1 VVSNFTRGGLVAAVA
16 AVTLAW
22 PSVGLADDPPVVTRA
37 PDIEGQL
44 IVGSTLH
51 AVRGQVSGSA
61 DAATGYTWQR
71 CSDEDFDDC
80 STISRATE
88 DTYTLTNADAGYM
101 MRVTL
106 WAALGDDSSRKSSDL
121 TGVVQAAGGGS
132 GGGGAG
138 GGGGGTTTT
147 PQAPFTSVTP
157 VNVGPAAAFP
167 SKAKFLKPRPKITIS
182 GKYGAKSTK
191 IKRFTV
197 KAPKHTKVK
206 ITCKGKGK
214 CVVRKTAVKSGRTS
228 HVKRFERTLRVG
240 TKLTVTVSRKGYV
253 SNVTVITIRAR
264 HSPKRADSCLAPGKK
279 KPQKCL
285 A

>member
-37 PDIEGQL
+37 PGIEGQL

-51 AVRGQVSGSA
+51 AVGGQVSGSS

-121 TGVVQAAGGGS
+121 TGVVKTAS
-132 GGGGAG
+132 GGT
-138 GGGGGTTTT
+138 GGGTTTT

-157 VNVGPAAAFP
+157 VNVGPAAVFP
-167 SKAKFLKPRPKITIS
+167 SSAKFLTPRPKIAIS
-182 GKYGAKSTK
+182 GKYGKKSTK
-191 IKRFTV
+191 ITRFTV
-197 KAPKHTKVK
+197 KAPKGTKVK
-206 ITCKGKGK
+206 VTCKGK
-214 CVVRKTAVKSGRTS
+214 CAVRKTSVKSGRTA
-228 HVKRFERTLRVG
+228 HVKRFERTLKVG

-264 HSPKRADSCLAPGKK
+264 HAPKRADSCLVPGKK
-279 KPQKCL
+279 KTQKCP